1 VGDGKYRSA
10 AQLLSTRTLDDVI
23 RASYTLVLVDEYQD
37 CNLSQHEILKA
48 VSRITPTVVFGDP
61 LQGIFD
67 FGGENIVDWER
78 DVLPAFPHIYELEI
92 PWRWRNK
99 GNEALA
105 RWLASTRERLQA
117 GRSVDLRNA
126 PACVQVHCVER
137 PELERALEMKACN
150 GVRASERN
158 RLAIIGARGS
168 ENVRAALAKRVRA
181 QNVET
186 IECKELQAVCAKIEA
201 TTRNDRLEVIVQ
213 LLDRCMVGVNPT
225 PFLRRVLHIHGGGR
239 INKPL
244 TAGEAAAL
252 QILGEDR
259 LEPLVDLIDAFR
271 KTGRTFRGELVFALR
286 ESLFARCAAEG
297 MSLLDCTWHV
307 QERRRHA
314 GRRRGHKIVTST
326 LLAKGAG
333 V

>member
-1 VGDGKYRSA
+1 V
-10 AQLLSTRTLDDVI
+10 
-23 RASYTLVLVDEYQD
+23 
-37 CNLSQHEILKA
+37 
-48 VSRITPTVVFGDP
+48 
-61 LQGIFD
+61 
-67 FGGENIVDWER
+67 
-78 DVLPAFPHIYELEI
+78 
-92 PWRWRNK
+92 RNK

-126 PACVQVHCVER
+126 PACVQVHYVER

-158 RLAIIGARGS
+158 RLAIIGAKGS

-297 MSLLDCTWHV
+297 MALLDCAWHV